1 MYSANVCALHIFSI
15 VTGNVERSALTN
27 QYIEN
32 IFHCENMNVR
42 IHVSCV
48 YLVHVV
54 KLHSWS
60 RNDSGSLED

>member
-15 VTGNVERSALTN
+15 VTGNVERSVLTN
-27 QYIEN
+27 QYIE